1 MTVLRMATQYYD
13 AYTNSSSSLGS
24 VDTAAYA
31 RKNYNIKNLSG
42 SLGVVASAKTTNF
55 ATLQHVDTFVKNGFS
70 ATGLD
75 HYDALKTAV
84 SSNLAANLLSGGTGM
99 SPLYGLLGKQLSMAT
114 EKANELFSPEV
125 SSAISGYSRFLKS
138 ASAGSF
144 LDITA

>member
-13 AYTNSSSSLGS
+13 AYTNASLGS

-31 RKNYNIKNLSG
+31 RKNYNVKNLSG

-55 ATLQHVDTFVKNGFS
+55 ATLRNVDSFVKNGFS
-70 ATGLD
+70 ASGLD

-84 SSNLAANLLSGGTGM
+84 SSGGATKLLSGGTGL
-99 SPLYGLLGKQLSMAT
+99 SSLYGLLGTQLSIAK
-114 EKANELFSPEV
+114 EQANELFSPDA
-125 SSAISGYSRFLKS
+125 SSAISGYSKFLSS
-138 ASAGSF
+138 ASVGSL